1 MKDRIALLVAAFW
14 WGSLSTIGFLVVPML
29 FARLGNP
36 AVAGNFA
43 GQLFAAQTW
52 VALACGLLLLVH
64 FRAQAG
70 ERIEGPA
77 RTAIGLVITA
87 LLLALLQ
94 QYAVAPRI
102 LARENLKLWHSLGSA
117 MYLGQWLCAGV
128 LLWRMG
134 RRSA

>member
-52 VALACGLLLLVH
+52 VALACGLVLLVH

-94 QYAVAPRI
+94 QYAVAPHI

-117 MYLGQWLCAGV
+117 MYLGQWLCAGA
-128 LLWRMG
+128 LLWRLG